1 MRIDI
6 WSDIVCPFCYIG
18 KRRLEAALERFEHR
32 DQVQVV
38 WHSFELDPEAPVGAN
53 ELSVDHVAAKYGMPP
68 EQARANNAGLAAQA
82 ATVGLSFNWE
92 DAISANTF
100 DAHRLVHLAATKSRE
115 TADELE
121 ERLMRAFFT
130 EGFAV
135 DDRDVLLDI
144 AGDAGLAAD
153 EVEAVLDSDRFTDAV
168 RADESAARRMGIG
181 GVPFYV
187 FAEKYAVSGAQP
199 LEVFEQALATA
210 WAESQ
215 PKPFEMVG
223 GLGASG
229 GAEATTGDEGAAHE
243 HSAPVCG
250 PNGCDVR

>member
-32 DQVQVV
+32 DQVEVH
-38 WHSFELDPEAPVGAN
+38 WHSFELDPNAPVGAQ
-53 ELSVDHVAAKYGMPP
+53 ESTVEHVAGKYGIPLQ
-68 EQARANNAGLAAQA
+68 QARANNAGLAAQA
-82 ATVGLSFNWE
+82 ATVGLQFNWE
-92 DAISANTF
+92 DALTANTF
-100 DAHRLVHLAATKSRE
+100 DAHRLVHLAATKSPE
-115 TADELE
+115 MADELE

-144 AGDAGLAAD
+144 ASDAGLNTEEA
-153 EVEAVLDSDRFTDAV
+153 EAVLDSDRFADDV
-168 RADESAARRMGIG
+168 RADQATARNIGIS
-181 GVPFYV
+181 GVPFFV

-199 LEVFEQALATA
+199 LEVFENALATA
-210 WAESQ
+210 WAETQ

-223 GLGASG
+223 GLGG
-229 GAEATTGDEGAAHE
+229 TVDE
-243 HSAPVCG
+243 SAPVCG
-250 PNGCDVR
+250 PEGCDI